1 MAAAAGRQ
9 LHRREAAPRTVY
21 IPRCPRAPGLPRLP
35 GSGAAAGNLLDR
47 ARAPITLR
55 PRTPPRAAPGPA
67 GAPARGRPWAVPSA
81 ATARARAAMSHLH
94 FFPLLT
100 AAEIADSPSRRD
112 GVSAATEE
120 GTLRKCAR
128 VIYHAAE
135 FKPYPNL

>member
-1 MAAAAGRQ
+1 
-9 LHRREAAPRTVY
+9 
-21 IPRCPRAPGLPRLP
+21 
-35 GSGAAAGNLLDR
+35 
-47 ARAPITLR
+47 
-55 PRTPPRAAPGPA
+55 
-67 GAPARGRPWAVPSA
+67 
-81 ATARARAAMSHLH
+81 MSHLH

>member
-1 MAAAAGRQ
+1 VRRSLAPAPARQ
-9 LHRREAAPRTVY
+9 GQGQPVA
-21 IPRCPRAPGLPRLP
+21 
-35 GSGAAAGNLLDR
+35 R
-47 ARAPITLR
+47 ARARAR
-55 PRTPPRAAPGPA
+55 PPPGRARRAA
-67 GAPARGRPWAVPSA
+67 
-81 ATARARAAMSHLH
+81 ARARAAMSHLH